1 MKIFT
6 SGLKP
11 HHRLDYPK
19 MVREILRVIP
29 PEHTAGI
36 AYITVSGDPPLDD
49 DNDVLG
55 QYYERYEG
63 EPAVIVLYLE
73 VMRRETP
80 RLLHPFPITWKILL
94 AQTLFHEIGHHY
106 QRFSHGIG
114 GARQEDHAEAYGD
127 RYAREAFPNWY
138 RLIDAFEGWRM
149 RWNRVMIAGL
159 ERRARLAPTP
169 LVYFRLGRRYWEEE
183 EWSKVVAAWEK
194 ALALDPKAT
203 PAREWLPRAR
213 AQLARAHR
221 RASLRL
227 AYQRPGHA
235 LRGLKPARRKRAA
248 RHGGKGKKR

>member
-138 RLIDAFEGWRM
+138 RLIDVEYIQGRDLGLIV
-149 RWNRVMIAGL
+149 RRVQKRGEQMPPLIAAWIA
-159 ERRARLAPTP
+159 ARLCD
-169 LVYFRLGRRYWEEE
+169 
-183 EWSKVVAAWEK
+183 
-194 ALALDPKAT
+194 ALDYAHTLKN
-203 PAREWLPRAR
+203 ARGSLTGMI
-213 AQLARAHR
+213 HR
-221 RASLRL
+221 DI
-227 AYQRPGHA
+227 
-235 LRGLKPARRKRAA
+235 
-248 RHGGKGKKR
+248 